1 MDDIDVGSVTVP
13 FLKTE
18 VGEVEVD
25 DGKSAT

>member
-1 MDDIDVGSVTVP
+1 VDDIDVGSVTVL

-25 DGKSAT
+25 FGESAT